1 MALPAIARN
10 CLPYPFYTSRAELA
24 ALARAL
30 RSSHDICVYLCVF
43 GCVFMYLRVFA
54 HMCVYLLVFAR
65 ICTYL
70 RVFASICP
78 HLHVFCASL
87 RLFARICAYLYIFAR
102 IVENHVKMLQK
113 RVPKRPP
120 KSTKNDPKS
129 TPGGSQNGV
138 WLLRVF
144 GVNFGSFEQ
153 LSRGPKTD
161 QKSR

>member
-10 CLPYPFYTSRAELA
+10 CLPYPCYTTRAELA
-24 ALARAL
+24 ALTRAL
-30 RSSHDICVYLCVF
+30 CSSHDICVYLCVI

-87 RLFARICAYLYIFAR
+87 RLFACICAYLYIFAR
-102 IVENHVKMLQK
+102 IVENHVRMFQK
-113 RVPKRPP
+113 RVPKHPQIDQKRARGR
-120 KSTKNDPKS
+120 KSTS
-129 TPGGSQNGV
+129 GGGDGSNFCRFF
-138 WLLRVF
+138 LPMPFPAALRIDF
-144 GVNFGSFEQ
+144 GRV
-153 LSRGPKTD
+153 
-161 QKSR
+161 